1 MKRSLLTVSIL
12 SLFLSGCNNE
22 DYFAPVEYKVVSSD
36 TIIVRDSIV
45 VLSSEEDDSVQYSR
59 NNINNQKLT
68 EPATVNFSISS
79 TINSSE
85 SYGTKVTIKDITVT
99 VSGDSFKSVFYPVP
113 SVEVVEPSQFSG
125 WHSLPI
131 GVLSQSSPL
140 FDDDYR
146 DVVKVPVGVTPTI
159 SVRFVY
165 IVRTWDSNLATG
177 FSEVYNYYSVVIP
190 FGFPVTGG
198 SIYHIPLSIA
208 LTCVNFDAGVSSY
221 E

>member
-36 TIIVRDSIV
+36 TIIVCDSIV
-45 VLSSEEDDSVQYSR
+45 VSPPEADDSEQYSR
-59 NNINNQKLT
+59 NNINNQELT

-79 TINSSE
+79 TINGPE
-85 SYGTKVTIKDITVT
+85 SYGTKVTIKDITVI
-99 VSGDSFKSVFYPVP
+99 VSGDSFKSVFYPIP
-113 SVEVVEPSQFSG
+113 SADVAEPSQFSG

-131 GVLSQSSPL
+131 GVLAQSNPL
-140 FDDDYR
+140 FDDEYR
-146 DVVKVPVGVTPTI
+146 DVVKVPAGVSPTV

-165 IVRTWDSNLATG
+165 IVRTWDSNLATS
-177 FSEVYNYYSVVIP
+177 FSEVYNYYSIVIP
-190 FGFPVTGG
+190 FGFSVTGG

>member
-1 MKRSLLTVSIL
+1 MKRSLFAVSIL
-12 SLFLSGCNNE
+12 SLLLSGCNNE

-45 VLSSEEDDSVQYSR
+45 MLPSEEDDSVQYSR
-59 NNINNQKLT
+59 NNINNQELS
-68 EPATVNFSISS
+68 EPETVNFSISS
-79 TINSSE
+79 TINGSE
-85 SYGTKVTIKDITVT
+85 SYGTKVTIKDITVI
-99 VSGDSFKSVFYPVP
+99 VSDDSFKSIFYPVP
-113 SVEVVEPSQFSG
+113 SVDVAEPSQFSG

-131 GVLSQSSPL
+131 GVLAQSNPL

-146 DVVKVPVGVTPTI
+146 DVVKVPAGVSPTV
-159 SVRFVY
+159 SVHFIY
-165 IVRTWDSNLATG
+165 IVRTWDSNLAAG

-208 LTCVNFDAGVSSY
+208 LTSVNFDAGVSSY

>member
-1 MKRSLLTVSIL
+1 MKRSLFAVSIL
-12 SLFLSGCNNE
+12 SLLLSGCNNE
-22 DYFAPVEYKVVSSD
+22 DYFVPIEYNAVSSD

-45 VLSSEEDDSVQYSR
+45 MLPSEEDDSVQYSR
-59 NNINNQKLT
+59 NNINNQELS

-79 TINSSE
+79 TINGSE
-85 SYGTKVTIKDITVT
+85 SYGTKVTIKDITVI
-99 VSGDSFKSVFYPVP
+99 VSDDSFKSIFYPVP
-113 SVEVVEPSQFSG
+113 SVDVAEPSQFSG

-131 GVLSQSSPL
+131 GVLAQSNPL
-140 FDDDYR
+140 FDDEYR
-146 DVVKVPVGVTPTI
+146 DVVKVPAGVSPTV
-159 SVRFVY
+159 SVHFIY

-190 FGFPVTGG
+190 FGFPVTVG

-208 LTCVNFDAGVSSY
+208 LTSVNFDAGVSSY

>member
-1 MKRSLLTVSIL
+1 MKRSLFAVSIL
-12 SLFLSGCNNE
+12 SLLLSGCNNE
-22 DYFAPVEYKVVSSD
+22 DYFVPIEYNEVSSD

-45 VLSSEEDDSVQYSR
+45 MLPSEEDDSVQYSR

-79 TINSSE
+79 TINGSE
-85 SYGTKVTIKDITVT
+85 SYGTKVTIKDITVI
-99 VSGDSFKSVFYPVP
+99 VSGDSFKSIFYPVP
-113 SVEVVEPSQFSG
+113 SVDVAEPSQFSG

-131 GVLSQSSPL
+131 GVLAQSNPL
-140 FDDDYR
+140 FDDEYR
-146 DVVKVPVGVTPTI
+146 DVVKVPVGASPTV

-208 LTCVNFDAGVSSY
+208 LTSVNFDAGVSSY

>member
-1 MKRSLLTVSIL
+1 MKRSLFAVSIL
-12 SLFLSGCNNE
+12 SLLLSGCNNE
-22 DYFAPVEYKVVSSD
+22 DYFVPIEYNAVSSD

-45 VLSSEEDDSVQYSR
+45 MLPSEEDDSVQYSR

-79 TINSSE
+79 TINGSE

-99 VSGDSFKSVFYPVP
+99 VSGDSFKSVFYPIP
-113 SVEVVEPSQFSG
+113 SVDVAEPSQFSG

-131 GVLSQSSPL
+131 GVLAQSNPL
-140 FDDDYR
+140 FDDEYR
-146 DVVKVPVGVTPTI
+146 DVVKVPDGVSPTV

-165 IVRTWDSNLATG
+165 IVRTWDPNLATG

-208 LTCVNFDAGVSSY
+208 LTSVNFDAGVSSY

>member
-45 VLSSEEDDSVQYSR
+45 VSPPEADDSVQR
-59 NNINNQKLT
+59 NRDILNNQELA
-68 EPATVNFSISS
+68 EPVTIDFSISS
-79 TINSSE
+79 TINGSE

-99 VSGDSFKSVFYPVP
+99 VSGDSFKSIFYPVP
-113 SVEVVEPSQFSG
+113 SVDVAEPSQFSG

-208 LTCVNFDAGVSSY
+208 LTYVNFDAGVSSY